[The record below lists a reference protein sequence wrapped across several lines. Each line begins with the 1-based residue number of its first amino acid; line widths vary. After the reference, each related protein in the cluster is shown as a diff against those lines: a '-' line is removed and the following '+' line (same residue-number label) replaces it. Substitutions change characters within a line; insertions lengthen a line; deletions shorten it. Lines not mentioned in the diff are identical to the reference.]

1 MFVRAVISAFING
14 VRTLFIARKQTDIK
28 KIKAISGVSNYKLA
42 RLLAIIVLLAGTSLG
57 ISIIYIAFFYF
68 K

>member
-1 MFVRAVISAFING
+1 HGFL
-14 VRTLFIARKQTDIK
+14 TLFIARKQTDIE

-42 RLLAIIVLLAGTSLG
+42 RLLAIIVLLAGTLPG

>member
-1 MFVRAVISAFING
+1 MFVRAVISAFIHG
-14 VRTLFIARKQTDIK
+14 FLTLFIARKETDIE

-42 RLLAIIVLLAGTSLG
+42 RLLAIIVLLAGTLPG